1 MEDDGTTDGRDGPD
15 PTRCKVGRLIAE
27 YDLTDAGDRLESF
40 WTGEREERMSL
51 RELATYF
58 NTRLLDSVLER
69 HGVRPLDGEV
79 ENLYELLT
87 DADRSPGVRAEAES
101 RLERDGID
109 VDALRD
115 DFVSHQAVHT
125 YLTEYRNVDHGSGQ
139 EETSSVATTAE
150 TIRRLQGRTAAV
162 TRNGVTD
169 LANAGH
175 VTVGDFEVLTNVR
188 LFCNDCQTQYELAE
202 FLDRGGCD
210 CRAE

>member
-1 MEDDGTTDGRDGPD
+1 MEDDTTDGRDVRD

-27 YDLTDAGDRLESF
+27 YDLGDIGDRLESF
-40 WTGEREERMSL
+40 WVGDREGEMSL

-58 NTRLLDSVLER
+58 NTRLLDATLER

-87 DADRSPGVRAEAES
+87 DADRSPGVRAEAEA
-101 RLERDGID
+101 RLEREGID

-125 YLTEYRNVDHGSGQ
+125 YLTEYRNVDHGAGRERASP
-139 EETSSVATTAE
+139 VATTGE
-150 TIRRLQGRTAAV
+150 TIRQLQGRTAAV

-188 LFCNDCQTQYELAE
+188 LFCNDCQTQYELTE